1 VAFPAGLEV
10 APVLEDEPPP
20 LLQALLEEAR
30 QTYSLGKLP
39 LADVTGSRDQ
49 WAMNSITCVTALT
62 MNMVV
67 KTS

>member
-1 VAFPAGLEV
+1 M
-10 APVLEDEPPP
+10 EDEPPP

-39 LADVTGSRDQ
+39 LADDVTGSRDR
-49 WAMNSITCVTALT
+49 WAMSSITCVTALT
-62 MNMVV
+62 MDMVV